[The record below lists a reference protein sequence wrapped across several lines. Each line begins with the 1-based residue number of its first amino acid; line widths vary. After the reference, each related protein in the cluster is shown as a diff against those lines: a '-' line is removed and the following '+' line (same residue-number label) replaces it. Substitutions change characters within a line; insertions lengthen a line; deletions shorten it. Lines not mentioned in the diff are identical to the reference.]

1 MEDWKN
7 DQVNTFN
14 NPDDR
19 AEVVPPMVTVVVEPE
34 QAAPVVVVE
43 EAPIEEAAGFNFED
57 EEEEWDWGDEWR
69 IWVRK
74 KYQDFSKSITTER
87 VYDTVE
93 IENL

>member
-19 AEVVPPMVTVVVEPE
+19 AEVVPPMVTVVV
-34 QAAPVVVVE
+34 VE

-57 EEEEWDWGDEWR
+57 EEEEWDWGDE
-69 IWVRK
+69 
-74 KYQDFSKSITTER
+74 
-87 VYDTVE
+87 
-93 IENL
+93 